1 MLVNAKKGG
10 IEMGYILIRQLRNIL
25 NVIDDELPF
34 PWDNDFTDDYM
45 VANYDMLPADKVT
58 EEDEKR
64 LKGCFSGDW
73 YVYKVSFAEGNEK
86 LLEEELNEQ
95 KQGLIDFVQ
104 TYSCEAIS
112 EQVNGIINSSN
123 SLNEK

>member
-1 MLVNAKKGG
+1 M
-10 IEMGYILIRQLRNIL
+10 
-25 NVIDDELPF
+25 
-34 PWDNDFTDDYM
+34 
-45 VANYDMLPADKVT
+45 
-58 EEDEKR
+58 
-64 LKGCFSGDW
+64 
-73 YVYKVSFAEGNEK
+73 SFAEGNEK

-123 SLNEK
+123 SLNEKFNAVEIYLESIDAVLVDGENIMPRSAAEDEGDTEDWDEFKRYRWMVLFWEMD